1 MFALS
6 ASMYAA
12 SSFPASTYSLYVSY
26 PKKLNARSF
35 SESGS
40 ASSMLVTSVVFSAS
54 VDSSFA
60 SASLVLFSTTSVL
73 SIVSVVVSVSSTCA
87 DSTALGMDSVVAVA
101 SCFPQE
107 TKDKVHIVIS
117 AKIIFLFIVYSSLC

>member
-1 MFALS
+1 
-6 ASMYAA
+6 
-12 SSFPASTYSLYVSY
+12 
-26 PKKLNARSF
+26 
-35 SESGS
+35 
-40 ASSMLVTSVVFSAS
+40 MLVTSVVFSAS

-107 TKDKVHIVIS
+107 TKDKIHIVIS